1 MEEAFGE
8 LGSAE
13 HSLPFLCRCGFGVL
27 GCWKEAESR
36 SEAVQPREAP
46 RVVPLTPELSS
57 IARFSVRK
65 AAQGFARVQ
74 KAFLPAL
81 CGIASITAAFG
92 RPAVCGGS
100 LCCRMAAAGSLGRAE
115 QPLPEAPHGEGCS
128 APADCR
134 EAAALRRC
142 VQGVCGECRAVL
154 TGHKTRRGIFDRKN
168 GKCSLKLA

>member
-46 RVVPLTPELSS
+46 CVVPLTPELSS
-57 IARFSVRK
+57 IARFSVHK

-115 QPLPEAPHGEGCS
+115 QPLPEAPHGG
-128 APADCR
+128 
-134 EAAALRRC
+134 EAAQPPLTAGRPLPS
-142 VQGVCGECRAVL
+142 VGVC
-154 TGHKTRRGIFDRKN
+154 RGCAGSAGRY
-168 GKCSLKLA
+168 

>member
-1 MEEAFGE
+1 MEEPFGE

-36 SEAVQPREAP
+36 SEAVQPRKAP
-46 RVVPLTPELSS
+46 CFVPLTPELSS

-100 LCCRMAAAGSLGRAE
+100 LCCRMAAPGPWEELSSLCRRHRTGGAAQPPLTAGR
-115 QPLPEAPHGEGCS
+115 PLPS
-128 APADCR
+128 
-134 EAAALRRC
+134 
-142 VQGVCGECRAVL
+142 VGVCGECRAVL
-154 TGHKTRRGIFDRKN
+154 TGHKTLRGIFDRKN